1 MPNFGGFCPLPL
13 RLGGGESR
21 LREIYES
28 LNDGLGTAYD
38 TSDTSPVTAE
48 TEADASTIEAVW
60 SANER
65 LKNQWDPNALTD
77 FLTRWE
83 KIFGLSPKR
92 TDSDN
97 LRRAKVA
104 LKFRALGGAVYATLD
119 ATCTAFLGPAF
130 VQIEYTDLAHMHT
143 HWPGGTPAELNMW
156 SSSLAHILI
165 RVTQATALTFHEFI
179 GRLSDLMAFLGDVLP
194 VWVTVDWGT
203 LNSLG
208 NNGFLLDEPNLD
220 LETFDA

>member
-1 MPNFGGFCPLPL
+1 MPNIGGYCPLPL

-38 TSDTSPVTAE
+38 TSDSSPVTAE

-77 FLTRWE
+77 FLSRWE

-104 LKFRALGGAVYATLD
+104 LKFRALGGAVYATLSD
-119 ATCTAFLGPAF
+119 TCTALLGSAF
-130 VQIEYTDLAHMHT
+130 VGIEYTDLAHANA
-143 HWPGGTPAELNMW
+143 HWPGGSPAEVDQW
-156 SSSLAHILI
+156 SSTIAYILI
-165 RVTQATALTFHEFI
+165 RITLPGSLTLHEFLAKL
-179 GRLSDLMAFLGDVLP
+179 RETLSFLADVLP
-194 VWVTVDWGT
+194 VWVVFNYGAF
-203 LNSLG
+203 NSTAA
-208 NNGFLLDEPNLD
+208 NGFLLDDPMNLD
-220 LETFDA
+220 WETFA